1 MHSTKRRRAAKKRQR
16 SNAPCAARA
25 ACGKVKLQS
34 GGYDQLSERKAT
46 MTAVI
51 VYSFQ
56 AWDQST
62 GEYKLSRRMATRKG
76 IEMCK
81 GKALED
87 IAIEIDSSQ
96 LERGEEWT
104 PVFA

>member
-1 MHSTKRRRAAKKRQR
+1 
-16 SNAPCAARA
+16 
-25 ACGKVKLQS
+25 
-34 GGYDQLSERKAT
+34 

-76 IEMCK
+76 IELCN
-81 GKALED
+81 GTALED
-87 IAIEIDSSQ
+87 TAIEIDSSQ
-96 LERGEEWT
+96 LERGEECELDPAVRTTWAGFSVGGAAA
-104 PVFA
+104 PSF

>member
-1 MHSTKRRRAAKKRQR
+1 
-16 SNAPCAARA
+16 
-25 ACGKVKLQS
+25 
-34 GGYDQLSERKAT
+34 

-51 VYSFQ
+51 VYRFK
-56 AWDQST
+56 AWDQSA
-62 GEYKLSRRMATRKG
+62 GEYKLSRRMATREG

-81 GKALED
+81 GEALED
-87 IAIEIDSSQ
+87 SAIEIDSSQ

>member
-1 MHSTKRRRAAKKRQR
+1 
-16 SNAPCAARA
+16 
-25 ACGKVKLQS
+25 
-34 GGYDQLSERKAT
+34 

-56 AWDQST
+56 AWDEST

-81 GKALED
+81 GKVLED
-87 IAIEIDSSQ
+87 TAIEIDSSQ
-96 LERGEEWT
+96 LERGEGLDPRICLIQHIVSMPSQGGPSTVSRRSVTASRACCNSAAW
-104 PVFA
+104 AN

>member
-1 MHSTKRRRAAKKRQR
+1 MTRR
-16 SNAPCAARA
+16 
-25 ACGKVKLQS
+25 
-34 GGYDQLSERKAT
+34 SERKAT

-81 GKALED
+81 GTALED
-87 IAIEIDSSQ
+87 TAIEIDSSQ

-104 PVFA
+104 PIFA

>member
-1 MHSTKRRRAAKKRQR
+1 MW
-16 SNAPCAARA
+16 
-25 ACGKVKLQS
+25 
-34 GGYDQLSERKAT
+34 GYDQLSERKVK

-51 VYSFQ
+51 FYSFQ

-81 GKALED
+81 GKVLED
-87 IAIEIDSSQ
+87 TAIEIDSSR

>member
-1 MHSTKRRRAAKKRQR
+1 MTRR
-16 SNAPCAARA
+16 
-25 ACGKVKLQS
+25 
-34 GGYDQLSERKAT
+34 SERKAT

-76 IEMCK
+76 IEMCN
-81 GKALED
+81 GTALED
-87 IAIEIDSSQ
+87 TAIEIDSSQ
-96 LERGEEWT
+96 LEREEEWT
-104 PVFA
+104 TVFA

>member
-1 MHSTKRRRAAKKRQR
+1 
-16 SNAPCAARA
+16 
-25 ACGKVKLQS
+25 
-34 GGYDQLSERKAT
+34 

-62 GEYKLSRRMATRKG
+62 GEYKLSRRMATREG

-81 GKALED
+81 GKVLED
-87 IAIEIDSSQ
+87 TAIEIDSSQ
-96 LERGEEWT
+96 LEREEEWT

>member
-1 MHSTKRRRAAKKRQR
+1 
-16 SNAPCAARA
+16 
-25 ACGKVKLQS
+25 
-34 GGYDQLSERKAT
+34 
-46 MTAVI
+46 MTTLI

-62 GEYKLSRRMATRKG
+62 GEYKLSRRMAPRKG

-81 GKALED
+81 VTALED
-87 IAIEIDSSQ
+87 TAIEIDSSQ

-104 PVFA
+104 PIFA

>member
-1 MHSTKRRRAAKKRQR
+1 
-16 SNAPCAARA
+16 
-25 ACGKVKLQS
+25 
-34 GGYDQLSERKAT
+34 

-62 GEYKLSRRMATRKG
+62 GEYKLSRRMATREG

-81 GKALED
+81 GEALED
-87 IAIEIDSSQ
+87 SAIEIDSSQ
-96 LERGEEWT
+96 LEWGEEWT

>member
-1 MHSTKRRRAAKKRQR
+1 
-16 SNAPCAARA
+16 
-25 ACGKVKLQS
+25 
-34 GGYDQLSERKAT
+34 

-51 VYSFQ
+51 VYRFQ
-56 AWDQST
+56 AWDQSA
-62 GEYKLSRRMATRKG
+62 GEYKLSRRMATREG

-81 GKALED
+81 RGGTRRFRF
-87 IAIEIDSSQ
+87 EIDSSQ